1 MSTTR
6 HGTLTADTVEDVDV
20 LVPDHDTVVVHMVS
34 GTGPIYFT
42 VDGTTP
48 TTGGEGTLIV
58 HANLPVRQIKLSS
71 TAAPDGVLSVKL
83 LSATTD
89 AYCVEVY

>member
-6 HGTLTADTVEDVDV
+6 HGTLTADTVETVDV
-20 LVPDHDTVVVHMVS
+20 MVPDHGTIVVHMVS

-42 VDGTTP
+42 IDGTTP
-48 TTGGEGTLIV
+48 TAAGEGTLVV

-71 TAAPDGVLSVKL
+71 TATPNGVLSVKL
-83 LSATTD
+83 ISATTD
-89 AYCVEVY
+89 AYCVEVH